1 MLSERRPVDA
11 MEAAGPMLM
20 SGCPGRLLV
29 GVGGGGGGGGGG
41 GNADRL
47 KAAPWMAY
55 AVCLT
60 APPPW

>member
-29 GVGGGGGGGGGG
+29 GVGGGGGGGGMLI
-41 GNADRL
+41 D
-47 KAAPWMAY
+47 
-55 AVCLT
+55 
-60 APPPW
+60 